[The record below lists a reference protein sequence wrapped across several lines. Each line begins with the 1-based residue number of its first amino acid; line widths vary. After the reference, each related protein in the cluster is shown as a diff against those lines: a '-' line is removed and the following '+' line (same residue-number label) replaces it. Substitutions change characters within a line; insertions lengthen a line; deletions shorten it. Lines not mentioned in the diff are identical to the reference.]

1 MAFVLD
7 NARNSVT
14 SPRVRGEVEICAKRE
29 FRVRGAIR
37 ESDSAERPLSPQGR
51 GEGVHLLR
59 SKPAVY

>member
-7 NARNSVT
+7 NAWNSIT

-37 ESDSAERPLSPQGR
+37 EANSAERPAR
-51 GEGVHLLR
+51 GEGAEASRPNLMT
-59 SKPAVY
+59 S